1 MLAPYGYVGSA
12 RSGIQLWMGNS
23 TRPEKTQLV
32 AYLCC
37 IATRASCRADELDTA
52 PGGDSSQK
60 QDSCCQ
66 RRSEREGEPWLTGAA
81 E

>member
-1 MLAPYGYVGSA
+1 MFAPHGYVGSA
-12 RSGIQLWMGNS
+12 RSGVQLWMEND
-23 TRPEKTQLV
+23 TRREKTQLV

-37 IATRASCRADELDTA
+37 TAARASCRADERDRA